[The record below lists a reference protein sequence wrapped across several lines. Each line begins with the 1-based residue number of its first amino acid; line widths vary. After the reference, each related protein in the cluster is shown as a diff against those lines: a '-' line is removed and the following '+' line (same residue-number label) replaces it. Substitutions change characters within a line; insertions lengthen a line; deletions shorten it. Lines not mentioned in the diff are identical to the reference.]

1 MKSRYAE
8 TKAAIDAAFD
18 SGATQDALGVLA
30 YLTDVFGDVAARRF
44 CASPM
49 GEALGL
55 SPRRVLTIVRPRHRL
70 VH

>member
-30 YLTDVFGDVAARRF
+30 YVTDVFGDVAAQRF
-44 CASPM
+44 RASPI

-55 SPRRVLTIVRPRHRL
+55 SPPRILAIVRPRQRL

>member
-18 SGATQDALGVLA
+18 TGSTQDALGVLA
-30 YLTDVFGDVAARRF
+30 YVTDVFGDVAARRF
-44 CASPM
+44 RASPI

-55 SPRRVLTIVRPRHRL
+55 SEGPYLWVQRHRPL
-70 VH
+70 ARC